1 MKVLLYIYTYKS
13 KGYPGDYYVLH
24 ILFYFKYTHIIH
36 MYIQVNEDL
45 FAIVDL
51 VWLF

>member
-1 MKVLLYIYTYKS
+1 MHN
-13 KGYPGDYYVLH
+13 YVLH

-36 MYIQVNEDL
+36 IYIQVFEDL

-51 VWLF
+51 LF